1 MLPLYK
7 KYWRTFFDIGLIA
20 LTVFLTM
27 FIFSKLYQ
35 LATPVFLSFI
45 IFLLIEP
52 LAKFLHKRGL
62 NKAISSAISI
72 LLFVLIILGG
82 ILAGGIIVIS
92 QISHMQDQLP
102 YYTRVFQ
109 WQFTKS
115 LNFLHTSADLLPP
128 NLTEKMN
135 EYFTLITNSAS
146 DILIN
151 FLKYLFSAFTSF
163 SSFLGNFAIAIILA
177 FFLSTEIETW
187 RRIASD
193 KSPKTIKNA
202 YAFLK
207 NNVFKSIGSYIK
219 AQMILV
225 LICFVILYIGL
236 LILGT
241 GNELTLALLGA
252 LLDIIPLV
260 GVSFIMIPWI
270 IYLVIV
276 GNIGLAIGLG
286 VLFIVILITRQLLE
300 PKIAG
305 NSIGVTSAFLM
316 LSFMIISLSL
326 FGVAGLILSPILLIL
341 IKELFMQGYL
351 KRWIRLPHE
360 EFEISPFDMDQRAES
375 EIEPIVEVEDN
386 KPII

>member
-62 NKAISSAISI
+62 NKALSSAISV
-72 LLFVLIILGG
+72 LLFVLVILGA
-82 ILAGGIIVIS
+82 LLVGGIIVIS
-92 QISHMQDQLP
+92 QISQMQDRLP

-109 WQFTKS
+109 WQFTQS
-115 LNFLHTSADLLPP
+115 LDFLHNKADLLPP

-135 EYFTLITNSAS
+135 EYFTLLTNSAS
-146 DILIN
+146 DIIIN

-163 SSFLGNFAIAIILA
+163 SSFLANFAIAIILA
-177 FFLSTEIETW
+177 FFLSIEIETW

-193 KSPKTIKNA
+193 KSPKTFKNA
-202 YAFLK
+202 YIFLK
-207 NNVFKSIGSYIK
+207 NNVFKSIGSYLK
-219 AQMILV
+219 AQMIMVIISFV
-225 LICFVILYIGL
+225 LLYIGL

-241 GNELTLALLGA
+241 GNALSLALICA
-252 LLDIIPLV
+252 LLDILPLV
-260 GVSFIMIPWI
+260 GVPVIFIPWI
-270 IYLVIV
+270 VYLLIV

-286 VLFIVILITRQLLE
+286 VLLIIILITRQLLE
-300 PKIAG
+300 PKLAG

-316 LSFMIISLSL
+316 LTFMIISLSL
-326 FGVAGLILSPILLIL
+326 FGVSGLILSPILLIL
-341 IKELFMQGYL
+341 IKELLMQGYL
-351 KRWIRLPHE
+351 KRWIRLPRE
-360 EFEISPFDMDQRAES
+360 EFEVSPFDMGQRTES
-375 EIEPIVEVEDN
+375 EDEPIEEDN

>member
-62 NKAISSAISI
+62 NKAISSAISV
-72 LLFVLIILGG
+72 LVFVLIILGG

-92 QISHMQDQLP
+92 QISQIQDQLP

-109 WQFTKS
+109 WQFTQS
-115 LNFLHTSADLLPP
+115 LNFLHTKADLLPP

-187 RRIASD
+187 RRIASN

-219 AQMILV
+219 AQLILV
-225 LICFVILYIGL
+225 LICFLILYIGL

-241 GNELTLALLGA
+241 GNELTLALIGA

-286 VLFIVILITRQLLE
+286 VLFVVILLTRQLLE

-341 IKELFMQGYL
+341 IKELLMQGYI
-351 KRWIRLPHE
+351 KRWIRLPRE
-360 EFEISPFDMDQRAES
+360 EFEVSPFDMDQRPES
-375 EIEPIVEVEDN
+375 EVEPIVEDN

>member
-7 KYWRTFFDIGLIA
+7 KYWRTCFDIGLIA

-62 NKAISSAISI
+62 NKALSSAISV
-72 LLFVLIILGG
+72 LLFVLVILGIILG
-82 ILAGGIIVIS
+82 AGIIAIS
-92 QISHMQDQLP
+92 QISQIQDKLP
-102 YYTRVFQ
+102 YYTKVVQ
-109 WQFTKS
+109 WEFTQS
-115 LNFLHTSADLLPP
+115 LNFIHNKLNLLPP

-135 EYFTLITNSAS
+135 EYFTLLTDFAS
-146 DILIN
+146 DLMIN
-151 FLKYLFSAFTSF
+151 FFKYFVGGVTSF

-177 FFLSTEIETW
+177 FFLSIEIESW

-202 YAFLK
+202 FAFLK
-207 NNVFKSIGSYIK
+207 NNVFKSIGSYLK
-219 AQMILV
+219 AQMIMVIISFV
-225 LICFVILYIGL
+225 LLYIGL

-241 GNELTLALLGA
+241 GNELTLALICA
-252 LLDIIPLV
+252 LLDILPLV
-260 GVSFIMIPWI
+260 GVPVIFIPWI
-270 IYLVIV
+270 VYLLIV
-276 GNIGLAIGLG
+276 GNVGLAIGLG
-286 VLFIVILITRQLLE
+286 VLLIIILITRQLLE

-341 IKELFMQGYL
+341 IKELLMQGYL
-351 KRWIRLPHE
+351 KRWIRLPRE
-360 EFEISPFDMDQRAES
+360 EFEVSPFDMGHQPES
-375 EIEPIVEVEDN
+375 EDESVEEDN